1 MLRLAQCE
9 KAVTNS
15 EAMGCPEEG
24 SQVPTGSKTP
34 LELLSFVL
42 IVLFAEKHGSSLSC
56 EAGTLHSV
64 FNGLQ
69 AEKARRG
76 RH

>member
-15 EAMGCPEEG
+15 EPMGCPEEG

-34 LELLSFVL
+34 LKLFSLVL
-42 IVLFAEKHGSSLSC
+42 IVLYSEKHGSSPFC
-56 EAGTLHSV
+56 EDGALHSV

-69 AEKARRG
+69 AKKACQG
-76 RH
+76 GV